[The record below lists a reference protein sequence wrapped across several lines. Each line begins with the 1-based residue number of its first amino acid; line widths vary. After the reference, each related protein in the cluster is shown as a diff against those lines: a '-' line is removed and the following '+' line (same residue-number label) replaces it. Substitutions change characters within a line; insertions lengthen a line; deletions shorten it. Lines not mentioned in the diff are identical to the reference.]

1 VTRYV
6 TVPNTITVVRTAIA
20 MALAVV
26 ALMSAS
32 IGLTVSAFLVYWI
45 GDMLDGLS
53 ARLFRQETRFGAVL
67 DILCDRACASL
78 CVAALLVL
86 RPDMAVP
93 LTLFLV
99 QFMVV
104 DCQLSLAF
112 LRWPI
117 VSPNYFGAVHRGVYR
132 WNWSPPAKAVNTAAL
147 VTLVLVAPSAWYPAA
162 LALGVL
168 VVKVASLIVVERLR
182 GSWNPLAQPLP
193 A

>member
-6 TVPNTITVVRTAIA
+6 TVPNAITVVRTAVA
-20 MALAVV
+20 MALAVA

-32 IGLTVSAFLVYWI
+32 AALTVAAFLVYWT
-45 GDMLDGLS
+45 GDMLDGFF
-53 ARLFRQETRFGAVL
+53 ARLLGQETRFGAVL
-67 DILCDRACASL
+67 DILCDRACCSL

-93 LTLFLV
+93 LTVFLV

-112 LRWPI
+112 LRWPLR
-117 VSPNYFGAVHRGVYR
+117 SPNQFGAVHRGVYR

-147 VTLVLVAPSAWYPAA
+147 VGLVLLAPSPWYPLA
-162 LALGVL
+162 LALAVL
-168 VVKVASLIVVERLR
+168 AVKVASSVVVERLR
-182 GSWNPLAQPLP
+182 PFSGAAPLP